1 MLSRENAKKRKIMDK
16 RKTLGVIT
24 ASTLTAVALMVS
36 TLAFGNNF
44 RTSTRLKASDYSLT
58 LNSSNGISVSGNS
71 EKNIT
76 TDSGNYEVEFGYTN
90 CAPLNGGHA
99 VINAGGKIVNNDH
112 IRSIYSL
119 VANFSTSG
127 ELKFRTSYD
136 GATWGGYTTMK
147 TQEEYDLASNP
158 YYVEFS
164 TDGTHSV
171 NLTSVQFSYTCEENP
186 NALGSG
192 SSGEYQYEKV
202 TSSLTDWSGT
212 YLIVYE
218 SSSTTGYAFNG
229 SQASLDSYGNNI
241 SVTIEDGIIED
252 SDSVQAAAVEV
263 SLNSGSTYDIKT
275 ANDRYI
281 GGQSGSNKLVYNT
294 DKSQITPS
302 TFSVGSDGLASI
314 ISNDNHIGFNLQND
328 AYQFRYYKPTSSVTA
343 NVCLYKQVEIPSI
356 VAPVDEN
363 GFTAVDTNKD
373 NYTTNSIFDS
383 ANGLS
388 VKATF
393 TDGSTQ
399 VLSKG
404 TNGYTYVVRNSNGV
418 AIDTSAA
425 FGIEDVYTLVV
436 SYKKYIPV
444 EITLNVGTYSYLTAI
459 APSMTTT
466 AFNTADVLSN
476 SLASS
481 LTAALTYNVSSLNKT
496 ITYNNFSANGLAVTL
511 LDPNGVGYAMTSPFG
526 TAGNWTLKVYSTED
540 SSVYGTITLT
550 VSAIAV
556 TDITISNSELTLYV
570 GKTAQ
575 LTATVNPTNATNQ
588 GISWTTSD
596 STVATVSETGLVTAK
611 KVGTAT
617 ITATSSDGNKTATC
631 AITVKKQTAT
641 TATITCSNP
650 DNSKEQNLATLLD
663 KDSFTTNGIT
673 LNNAECTNV
682 WSITNQDELRFGTGS
697 APGSL
702 TFEFDSTVI
711 TGVSINA
718 MCYSSDSSVPVTIS
732 TSANTEGETLTINTS
747 TANDFATTAFASDT
761 QESTSLTI
769 ETTTKKKRMI
779 LYSVTIQCGVAEPV
793 YPTAI
798 SLSNS
803 TCNVGYTT
811 QLTPT
816 FTPSDTNQTEL
827 TWSSNNTSVATVD
840 QTGLVTGVSAGQATI
855 TATGEDENG
864 NPVYGTCTV
873 TVTTV
878 AVTGVSL
885 SKTSSDLTLGST
897 LTLQATVL
905 PANASNKNVT
915 WTSSNTSVATVN
927 NGTVIALA
935 IGSSTITVKTVD
947 GNKTATCV
955 ITVVETQI
963 DDYTIMIYMCGADL
977 ESGYDSDTGTTNTSD
992 AGYAS
997 GDLDEILSVNGQPSG
1012 VNIVVETGGAKAW
1025 AKSNINASKNQ
1036 RWEIKNK
1043 TMTEKYSQT
1052 KVNMGLQSTLQSF
1065 LEWGFTNYP
1074 AQNYGLIMWN
1084 HGGAMGGCC
1093 FDENFDDD
1101 SINETEFK
1109 DAVSTARNDC
1119 GITDKLEWVTY
1130 DACLMAVQDI
1140 AEYNS
1145 YNFNYM
1151 LCSQES
1157 EAGYGYDYDAW
1168 LPTLYNNPSI
1178 SGADLLPVI
1187 GTTFM
1192 DEERTLFAGWNEPF
1206 DQTQSAL
1213 DLSQMNAYKTA
1224 FESFA
1229 SDLNSIVGSDNT
1241 KISQLYN
1248 LIYSAQKYGNDGY
1261 GNYYFGIY
1269 DVVGAL
1275 NKIKAN
1281 STFSSL
1287 SSKVSTVI
1295 AALNQLVIYEEHG
1308 DATTGCGLCLYI
1320 PVAGYDV
1327 PYEYSGS
1334 GYTGVHS
1341 NFTNWETIAN
1351 NIFWYNYDN

>member
-1 MLSRENAKKRKIMDK
+1 MDK
-16 RKTLGVIT
+16 RKTLGVVT
-24 ASTLTAVALMVS
+24 ASTLTAVGLMVS
-36 TLAFGNNF
+36 TLAFSNTY

-58 LNSSNGISVSGNS
+58 LNSSNGISESGNS
-71 EKNIT
+71 TKNIK
-76 TDSGNYEVEFGYTN
+76 TDSGAYEVEFGYTN

-99 VINAGGKIVNNDH
+99 VINAGGKVVNNDH

-147 TQEEYDLASNP
+147 AQEEYDLASNP

-186 NALGSG
+186 AALGSG

-218 SSSTTGYAFNG
+218 SSNTAGYAFNG
-229 SQASLDSYGNNI
+229 SQSSLDSYGNNI
-241 SVTIEDGIIED
+241 SVSIEDGVIED
-252 SDSVQAAAVEV
+252 SSSAQNAAVEV

-275 ANDRYI
+275 SNDRYI

-294 DKSQITPS
+294 DKSTITPS
-302 TFSVGSDGLASI
+302 TFSVDNEGLASI
-314 ISNDNHIGFNLQND
+314 ISNENHIGFNLQND

-356 VAPVDEN
+356 TAPVDEN
-363 GFTAVDTNKD
+363 GFTAVDSNKD

-383 ANGLS
+383 ANGLT

-404 TNGYTYVVRNSNGV
+404 TDGYTYVIRNSSNEV
-418 AIDTSAA
+418 IDTSVA
-425 FGIEDVYTLVV
+425 FGTEDTYTLTV

-444 EITLNVGTYSYLTAI
+444 QITLNVGVYTYLTGI
-459 APSMTTT
+459 TPSMTTT

-476 SLASS
+476 TLASS

-496 ITYNNFSANGLAVTL
+496 VGYNNFSANGLAVAL
-511 LDPNGVGYAMTSPFG
+511 IDPNGVTHSISTAFG
-526 TAGNWTLKVYSTED
+526 EAGNWTLKVYSTED
-540 SSVYGTITLT
+540 NSIYGTVSLT

-556 TDITISNSELTLYV
+556 TDITLNNTTLTLYV

-575 LTATVNPTNATNQ
+575 LTVTVNPTNATNQ

-596 STVATVSETGLVTAK
+596 STVATVSEAGLVTAK

-617 ITATSSDGNKTATC
+617 ITATSSDGGKTATC
-631 AITVKKQTAT
+631 AITVKKQTST
-641 TATITCSNP
+641 TATITANNP
-650 DNSKEQNLATLLD
+650 ETSSSKTV
-663 KDSFTTNGIT
+663 SYSSSGFTTDGITLTSGSLTNAYGTSDGSYRMASGKNAGEIVLNFEETLITGIT
-673 LNNAECTNV
+673 LNVKKYDNNA
-682 WSITNQDELRFGTGS
+682 S
-697 APGSL
+697 
-702 TFEFDSTVI
+702 
-711 TGVSINA
+711 
-718 MCYSSDSSVPVTIS
+718 VTIA
-732 TSANTEGETLTINTS
+732 TSANTTGETVS
-747 TANDFATTAFASDT
+747 VSADGDYATTAFASDT
-761 QESTSLTI
+761 EKSTSITISNAKSNRYYFVSLTI
-769 ETTTKKKRMI
+769 T
-779 LYSVTIQCGVAEPV
+779 CGVAEPV

-798 SLSNS
+798 SLQNS

-811 QLTPT
+811 QLEPT
-816 FTPSDTNQTEL
+816 FTPSDTNQTAL
-827 TWSSNNTSVATVD
+827 TWVSNNTSVATVD

-864 NPVYGTCTV
+864 NPVVGTCVV

-885 SKTSSDLTLGST
+885 NKTTSDLTLGSS
-897 LTLQATVL
+897 LTLEATVL

-915 WTSSNTSVATVN
+915 WTSSNTNVATVN
-927 NGTVIALA
+927 NGTVTGLAL
-935 IGSSTITVKTVD
+935 GSATITVKTVD

-955 ITVVETQI
+955 ITIVEDQI

-977 ESGYDSDTGTTNTSD
+977 ESDG
-992 AGYAS
+992 GYAS
-997 GDLDEILSVNGQPSG
+997 GDLNEILSVNGQPNG
-1012 VNIVVETGGAKAW
+1012 VNILVETGGAKSW
-1025 AKSNINASKNQ
+1025 QKSNISASKNQ
-1036 RWEIKNK
+1036 RWEIRNNA
-1043 TMTEKYSQT
+1043 MTEKYSQS

-1065 LEWGFTNYP
+1065 LEWGLTNYP
-1074 AQNYGLIMWN
+1074 AQKYGLIMWN
-1084 HGGAMGGCC
+1084 HGGAMSGCC
-1093 FDENFDDD
+1093 FDENFNDD
-1101 SINETEFK
+1101 SISATECK
-1109 DAVSTARNDC
+1109 DAVSTARNNC
-1119 GITDKLEWVTY
+1119 NVSNKLDWITY

-1151 LCSQES
+1151 LASQES
-1157 EAGYGYDYDAW
+1157 ESGYGYDYDAW

-1178 SGADLLPVI
+1178 SGANLLPVI
-1187 GTTFM
+1187 GETFL
-1192 DEERTLFAGWNEPF
+1192 DEERTLYQQNNWGPF
-1206 DQTQSAL
+1206 DQTQSVF
-1213 DLSQMNAYKTA
+1213 DLNKMSAYKTA

-1229 SDLNSIVGSDNT
+1229 SDLNSIVGTDT
-1241 KISQLYN
+1241 TLISKLN
-1248 LIYSAQKYGNDGY
+1248 DALVATQKYGCDEDGTCS
-1261 GNYYFGIY
+1261 FGIF
-1269 DVVGAL
+1269 DAVGAL
-1275 NKIKAN
+1275 NNIKAD

-1287 SSKVSTVI
+1287 TSKINSVKN
-1295 AALNQLVIYEEHG
+1295 ALSDMIIYENHG
-1308 DATTGCGLCLYI
+1308 DGTTGCGVCIYV
-1320 PVAGYDV
+1320 PTAGYDV
-1327 PYEYSGS
+1327 PYDYSDS
-1334 GYTGVHS
+1334 NYTGASS
-1341 NFTNWETIAN
+1341 NFTNWKTVAN
-1351 NIFWYNYDN
+1351 NVFWYNYDNLEW